1 MTNYSPFSGRR
12 VASVLPRLSRQLW
25 TMRSSIGKEIVAG
38 IYDVTTGRELRITL
52 GEHLLE
58 SQLSRTADA
67 ALEQRASDVRQI
79 LASKGWSRVP
89 SEHALHV
96 QTP

>member
-12 VASVLPRLSRQLW
+12 VASTSPRLSRSLW

-38 IYDVTTGRELRITL
+38 IYDVATGRELRITL

-67 ALEQRASDVRQI
+67 VLEQRAADVQQI
-79 LASKGWSRVP
+79 LASKGWSGVP
-89 SEHALHV
+89 AEHPL
-96 QTP
+96 QTSTP